1 MKLSGK
7 ITQAYQIWG
16 CLPIKTPYQKPNGG
30 QVGFVRQPVSFFHEA
45 DFSAAKELVKV

>member
-1 MKLSGK
+1 MGLS
-7 ITQAYQIWG
+7 AYQN
-16 CLPIKTPYQKPNGG
+16 PNQKPNGG